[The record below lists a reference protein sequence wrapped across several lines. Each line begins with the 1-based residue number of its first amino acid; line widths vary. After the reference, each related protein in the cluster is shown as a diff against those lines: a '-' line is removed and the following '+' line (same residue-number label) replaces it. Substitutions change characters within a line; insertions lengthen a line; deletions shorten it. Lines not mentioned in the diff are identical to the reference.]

1 VVKVKVKIPE
11 ALYISL
17 VAVVSHLTR
26 LHTLFDY
33 KKTRVETLIKSSK
46 VLQGSIHSL

>member
-1 VVKVKVKIPE
+1 MVKVKVKIPE

-33 KKTRVETLIKSSK
+33 KKLELK
-46 VLQGSIHSL
+46 H